1 VDDVHHVLDHQRLEV
16 EFVAGGIVGRD
27 GFGVVVDDDGF
38 IARFADRPDG
48 VYGRIVELDALTDA
62 DRTGTEHHDL
72 LLVAHLRLVLVL
84 VGRVEIRHV
93 GTELAGA
100 GVDHL
105 VDREDAVLL
114 AQQVHVV
121 LRDAPQLADELIA
134 ETHALG
140 FAQHFD
146 IHRSGL
152 DDALEF
158 DDILE
163 LFEEEHVDFR
173 AVVDQHQIDAAA
185 DQLRDGI
192 QPVVGRLGDVF
203 QQPVVRPVFELL
215 VVDMADAGFE
225 RTHRLQQALL
235 HRAADRHHLARGF
248 HLRTELVRRVAEL
261 VEREA
266 GDFSHNVVER
276 RLEAGGRIGQ
286 HDLVEG
292 EAHGHLGRNARDR
305 ITAGLRCEGRGARHA
320 GIHLDQVVFERQG
333 VECEL
338 HVAAA
343 FDLQLADD
351 LQGAVAQHLELLIGE
366 RLARRHDDRVARMD
380 AHGVDVLH
388 AADADGRVVVVAH
401 HLELDLLVSLDALL
415 DEHLMYGRKEQG
427 VAHHLAQ
434 LLLVVG
440 EAAARAAQ
448 RIGGTQHDGI
458 ADLGGDLDG
467 LLDRHGDLRLDHR
480 LAQRFAQLLEKLAV
494 LGTFDRLERGAQ
506 NLDLTL
512 FQNALL
518 GELHREVQTRLPA
531 QSRHD
536 GVGAFEA
543 DDLGDVFE
551 RQRLHVYLVR
561 NMRVGHDR
569 GGVRIHENHLVALF
583 LECEAGLRA
592 RIVEFG
598 GLSDDD
604 RTRTDNHYLLY
615 ISSLRHF
622 YAPPLF
628 W

>member
-1 VDDVHHVLDHQRLEV
+1 
-16 EFVAGGIVGRD
+16 
-27 GFGVVVDDDGF
+27 
-38 IARFADRPDG
+38 
-48 VYGRIVELDALTDA
+48 
-62 DRTGTEHHDL
+62 
-72 LLVAHLRLVLVL
+72 
-84 VGRVEIRHV
+84 
-93 GTELAGA
+93 
-100 GVDHL
+100 
-105 VDREDAVLL
+105 
-114 AQQVHVV
+114 
-121 LRDAPQLADELIA
+121 
-134 ETHALG
+134 
-140 FAQHFD
+140 
-146 IHRSGL
+146 
-152 DDALEF
+152 
-158 DDILE
+158 
-163 LFEEEHVDFR
+163 
-173 AVVDQHQIDAAA
+173 
-185 DQLRDGI
+185 
-192 QPVVGRLGDVF
+192 
-203 QQPVVRPVFELL
+203 
-215 VVDMADAGFE
+215 
-225 RTHRLQQALL
+225 
-235 HRAADRHHLARGF
+235 
-248 HLRTELVRRVAEL
+248 
-261 VEREA
+261 
-266 GDFSHNVVER
+266 
-276 RLEAGGRIGQ
+276 
-286 HDLVEG
+286 
-292 EAHGHLGRNARDR
+292 
-305 ITAGLRCEGRGARHA
+305 
-320 GIHLDQVVFERQG
+320 
-333 VECEL
+333 
-338 HVAAA
+338 
-343 FDLQLADD
+343 
-351 LQGAVAQHLELLIGE
+351 
-366 RLARRHDDRVARMD
+366 MD

-388 AADADGRVVVVAH
+388 AADADGRVVVIAH

-480 LAQRFAQLLEKLAV
+480 LAQRFAQLLEKFAV